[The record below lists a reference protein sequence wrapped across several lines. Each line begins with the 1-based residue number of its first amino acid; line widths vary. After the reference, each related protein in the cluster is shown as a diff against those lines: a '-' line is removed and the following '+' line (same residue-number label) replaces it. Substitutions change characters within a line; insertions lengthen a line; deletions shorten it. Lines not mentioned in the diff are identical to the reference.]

1 MMKNRTTKYVV
12 NGALL
17 AVLAAAGITAF
28 QLGTSSVDEEDGV
41 REIPLVEKSV
51 EPDDDS
57 ESFVD
62 ADTNLVEAEMS
73 AEDPADF
80 AADSP
85 DSILDSVMEDNLIA
99 ENSPEEAGQIEAG
112 VDVDGAMMGADTEI
126 AANTSTGAMAAPELN
141 FSEDTLMQW
150 PLYGNILQDYNMEQT
165 TYFPTLDQYKLSPA
179 IAVEAAEG
187 TEVLAAVEGT
197 VTSVSQ
203 EAQTGITVT
212 MDLGNGYQAIYGQLT
227 DLGVAAGDTVEEGQ
241 IIGYVSAP
249 TKYYSV
255 EGSNLYFAMK
265 KDGVPIDPI
274 AYLP

>member
-1 MMKNRTTKYVV
+1 MKNRTTKYVV

-197 VTSVSQ
+197 VTSVSK
-203 EAQTGITVT
+203 EAQTGTTVT